1 MRLYRDYIVSGIF
14 LILLIINFAVAAP
27 VLIQEKLQ
35 ARVDVVYIPK
45 HAMTML
51 GTRKRAGELDEI
63 FSDAEGHF
71 VRPENSANPEESSAI
86 RPSSSS
92 QPSGLADGLTDVGQP
107 PPSIS
112 NEQSVPSPDHAAPSL
127 ADEMNKIWL
136 DLIQGHFPS
145 EPEESS
151 AARPSSSSQ
160 PSGPASGS
168 VDVEQPLP
176 PFHEELLPVSSQV
189 HASLSTADELNKMWR
204 ELIQGHSPSE
214 PEESSVARPS
224 SSSQP
229 SGPAS
234 GSVDVER
241 PLPPIH
247 EELLPVSSQVHA
259 SLSIAD
265 ELNKMWHDLIQG
277 HFPSEPEGSSA
288 ARPSSSSQPSGPA
301 SGSVDVEQPL
311 PPIHEELLPVSS
323 QVHASLSTADE
334 LNKMWRDLI
343 QGHSPSEPEE
353 SLAGPSQVSNP
364 DRAPLSADDSHGLMK
379 MWLDIIGHPKSHSFA
394 KPLPSISEEPS
405 QVSSSDRAPLSADGM
420 G

>member
-1 MRLYRDYIVSGIF
+1 MCLYRDYIVSGIF
-14 LILLIINFAVAAP
+14 LIFLIINFAVAAP

-112 NEQSVPSPDHAAPSL
+112 NEPSVPSPDHAPPSL

-145 EPEESS
+145 EPEELS

-214 PEESSVARPS
+214 PEESS
-224 SSSQP
+224 
-229 SGPAS
+229 
-234 GSVDVER
+234 
-241 PLPPIH
+241 
-247 EELLPVSSQVHA
+247 
-259 SLSIAD
+259 
-265 ELNKMWHDLIQG
+265 
-277 HFPSEPEGSSA
+277 
-288 ARPSSSSQPSGPA
+288 
-301 SGSVDVEQPL
+301 
-311 PPIHEELLPVSS
+311 
-323 QVHASLSTADE
+323 
-334 LNKMWRDLI
+334 
-343 QGHSPSEPEE
+343 
-353 SLAGPSQVSNP
+353 AGPSQVSNP